1 MLARIAHELFWLGR
15 NVSRAEHTARLIDGV
30 FQADIQGSHDDPAG
44 VTLSWDAVLAIMGS
58 TAALRYAG
66 EGGVATFD
74 TRGDHSRASRD
85 ETVALLSTDHTN
97 VNSVVAS
104 VERARQGARTVRDVI
119 SAEMWE
125 AINGFQ
131 LGLGEAAVGVT
142 GYGGPY
148 SFVAYVKSRAALFW
162 GVAARTML
170 RDEAYAFLDAGG
182 RFEGADMVL
191 RMLRVALP
199 VTDETADEHVFSLRD
214 GQALALLQA
223 VGGLQAYRRAS
234 VSAPSAAAVSSFLLF
249 TLSYPDSVAASISA
263 VRDALLL
270 ADASPRSSDPVLRLS
285 RVLADL
291 DFRGRVGADANH
303 GLLELC
309 ELVGRE
315 LALADVDISE
325 RYFGGVAP
333 AERMM
338 TA

>member
-1 MLARIAHELFWLGR
+1 
-15 NVSRAEHTARLIDGV
+15 
-30 FQADIQGSHDDPAG
+30 
-44 VTLSWDAVLAIMGS
+44 MGS
-58 TAALRYAG
+58 TARPRNG
-66 EGGVATFD
+66 ERPPPAYDRPGVH
-74 TRGDHSRASRD
+74 GRASRD
-85 ETVALLSTDHTN
+85 EIVALLSTDPTN

-104 VERARQGARTVRDVI
+104 VERAREGARTVRDVI

-131 LGLGEAAVGVT
+131 LGLGEAAVGVV

-148 SFVAYVKSRAALFW
+148 SFVSYVKSRAALFW
-162 GVAARTML
+162 GVASRTML

-199 VTDETADEHVFSLRD
+199 GPGESADEHVFSLRD

-234 VSAPSAAAVSSFLLF
+234 ASAPSAAAVANFLLF
-249 TLSYPDSVAASISA
+249 TLSYPDSVAASVSA

-270 ADASPRSSDPVLRLS
+270 ADASPRTSDPVLRLS
-285 RVLADL
+285 RILADL
-291 DFRGRVGADANH
+291 GFRGRSIDADSA
-303 GLLELC
+303 LLDVC
-309 ELVGRE
+309 ELVGSE
-315 LALADVDISE
+315 LALTDIDISE

>member
-30 FQADIQGSHDDPAG
+30 FQADVQAYHEDPSG
-44 VTLSWDAVLAIMGS
+44 VTLSWDAVIAIMGS
-58 TAALRYAG
+58 PATS
-66 EGGVATFD
+66 GG
-74 TRGDHSRASRD
+74 GRASRD
-85 ETVALLSTDHTN
+85 ETVALLSTDTSN
-97 VNSVVAS
+97 VHSVVAS
-104 VERARQGARTVRDVI
+104 VARAREGARTVRDVI

-142 GYGGPY
+142 GYAGPY

-182 RFEGADMVL
+182 RFEVADMVL

-199 VTDETADEHVFSLRD
+199 GPDEEPAGHNVSSLRD
-214 GQALALLQA
+214 GQSLALLQA

-234 VSAPSAAAVSSFLLF
+234 ASAPTAAAVASFLLF
-249 TLSYPDSVAASISA
+249 TPSYPDSVAASIGA
-263 VRDALLL
+263 VRDSLLL
-270 ADASPRSSDPVLRLS
+270 ADASPRTSDPVLRLS

-291 DFRGRVGADANH
+291 GFRARTAAAQGSLLEVCEIVGA
-303 GLLELC
+303 
-309 ELVGRE
+309 E
-315 LALADVDISE
+315 LALADSDITE
-325 RYFGGVAP
+325 RYFGGVVP
-333 AERMM
+333 AERVV

>member
-1 MLARIAHELFWLGR
+1 VLARIAHELFWLGR

-30 FQADIQGSHDDPAG
+30 FQADVQAYHEDGSG

-58 TAALRYAG
+58 TGTTA
-66 EGGVATFD
+66 
-74 TRGDHSRASRD
+74 HNRASRD
-85 ETVALLSTDHTN
+85 ETVALLSTDETN
-97 VNSVVAS
+97 VNSVVSS
-104 VERARQGARTVRDVI
+104 VERAREGARTVRDVI

-142 GYGGPY
+142 GYAGPY
-148 SFVAYVKSRAALFW
+148 SFVSYVKSRAALFW
-162 GVAARTML
+162 GVASRTML

-199 VTDETADEHVFSLRD
+199 SPGEASEDHGFSLRD
-214 GQALALLQA
+214 GQALALLHA
-223 VGGLQAYRRAS
+223 VGGLQAYRRVSA
-234 VSAPSAAAVSSFLLF
+234 SAPSAAAVASFLLF
-249 TLSYPDSVAASISA
+249 TQSYPDSVTASIAA

-270 ADASPRSSDPVLRLS
+270 ADHSPRMSDPVLRLS
-285 RVLADL
+285 RLLADL
-291 DFRGRVGADANH
+291 GFRGRSTAADG
-303 GLLELC
+303 GLLDVCEIVGSELI
-309 ELVGRE
+309 LV
-315 LALADVDISE
+315 DTDISD

-333 AERMM
+333 TERMM